1 MKEINEMPVID
12 FAPMEGI
19 TGFAFRNAHHKYY
32 GGVSRYYTPFL
43 NVQAE
48 SCFSRSDARDVLF
61 ENNKAL
67 LGDPACTLVP
77 QLLTGHSETLILG
90 IRTLAEMGY
99 PEINWNMGCPS
110 PTVTRRGRGAGL
122 LAEPEKIDRILD
134 ETFSALEKEGLAVRL
149 SVKMRT
155 GLESAELF
163 PELIEVLNRYPLSEI
178 ILHPRIAAQGYQGP
192 VDEEAFAQA
201 LALCCQPL
209 TWNGDVK
216 CPEDMERIMERFPQV
231 NRIMIGRG
239 LVTEPDLAMEI
250 LKSFSEAETALSK
263 KKSFAKNARQ
273 SENQADIEEHD
284 IINVQPPANQ
294 AATEENCLSGC
305 SLFGMFHD
313 GILQGY
319 QSYIPDEKGALAR
332 MKELWGWWGQAALF
346 SNAGVPADVLPRA
359 LKKIKKAKSVGEY
372 RTEVNRLL
380 DSIGG

>member
-1 MKEINEMPVID
+1 MIAID

-201 LALCCQPL
+201 LALCCHPL

-231 NRIMIGRG
+231 NRIMIARG
-239 LVTEPDLAMEI
+239 LVIEPDLAEEI
-250 LKSFSEAETALSK
+250 VRNFPEAG
-263 KKSFAKNARQ
+263 
-273 SENQADIEEHD
+273 EE
-284 IINVQPPANQ
+284 ANTGESTSPDKMHSSGQ
-294 AATEENCLSGC
+294 AAPAEKYLSTC
-305 SLFGMFHD
+305 DRFLKFHNEV
-313 GILQGY
+313 LQGY